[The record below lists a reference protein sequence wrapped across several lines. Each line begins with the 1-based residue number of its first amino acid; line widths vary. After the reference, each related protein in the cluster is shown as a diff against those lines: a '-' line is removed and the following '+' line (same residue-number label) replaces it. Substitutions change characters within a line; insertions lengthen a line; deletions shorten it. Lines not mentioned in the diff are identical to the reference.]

1 MRRYMLV
8 FSAATLLA
16 FGGPCLPNNYFS
28 NLASSAGA
36 AVSSALLSEIF
47 NTLFPVSSSST

>member
-1 MRRYMLV
+1 MRRCIFV

-16 FGGPCLPNNYFS
+16 FGGPCFPDNYFS
-28 NLASSAGA
+28 SLVSSAGV

-47 NTLFPVSSSST
+47 NTLFPLSNGNT